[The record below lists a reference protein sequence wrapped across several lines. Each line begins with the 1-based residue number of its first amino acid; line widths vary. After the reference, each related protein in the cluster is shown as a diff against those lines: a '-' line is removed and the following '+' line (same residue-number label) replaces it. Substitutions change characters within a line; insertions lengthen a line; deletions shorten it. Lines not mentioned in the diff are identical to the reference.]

1 MVLLSLENAG
11 RGPCGDYTD
20 KRGTARTPLPAR
32 RCLSNVLKAM
42 AGPGSTLKVNF
53 PLAPVSRPSEP
64 ATIRL
69 LCVEDNPDDVELM
82 GIALEQADPQR
93 HYVLQRVDEAATFM
107 AAIERDEVDV
117 ILCDFNL
124 PRFSPYAALQ
134 ILMTRRCGI
143 PLVVVTRAI
152 GEEAAVHVLRCGAKD
167 YVTKDKLGTLPQ
179 VVERVMT
186 ERRREL
192 EQERLTR
199 ELEEAYRRLKKLSAR
214 LVVAQERERSLISRE
229 LHDQLGQTL
238 TGMVIHL
245 HAASRAPEEAEAAR
259 HTDTAM
265 EMAQDAVK
273 QVRTL
278 SFALRPAQLDLL
290 GLVAAARS
298 AAHRI
303 TDAAGLVCRFSTR
316 GQEPSAVSDTA
327 SVALR
332 LVQEALNNVVR
343 HASAATVWVR
353 LRFLPQD
360 RIGVLVIDDGV
371 GFDKR
376 ELLGG
381 APSERNVGLY
391 GMIERTE
398 LAGGRLHIRTRPG
411 AGVAIRAVL

>member
-1 MVLLSLENAG
+1 
-11 RGPCGDYTD
+11 
-20 KRGTARTPLPAR
+20 
-32 RCLSNVLKAM
+32 
-42 AGPGSTLKVNF
+42 
-53 PLAPVSRPSEP
+53 VSRPTEP

-69 LCVEDNPDDVELM
+69 LCVEDNPDDLELM

-93 HYVLQRVDEAATFM
+93 QYLLQRVDEAGSFVH
-107 AAIERDEVDV
+107 AIEQDQVDA

-152 GEEAAVHVLRCGAKD
+152 GEDAAVHVLRCGAKD

-179 VVERVMT
+179 VIDRVRT
-186 ERRREL
+186 ERARAL

-199 ELEEAYRRLKKLSAR
+199 ELQEAYRRLKKLSAR
-214 LVVAQERERSLISRE
+214 LVVAQERERSVISRE

-245 HAASRAPEEAEAAR
+245 HAASRAPGENEAAR
-259 HTDTAM
+259 HTETAM

-278 SFALRPAQLDLL
+278 SFSLRPAQLDLL
-290 GLVAAARS
+290 GLVAATRS

-316 GQEPSAVSDTA
+316 GEEPTSVSDTA

-343 HASAATVWVR
+343 HAKAATVKVR

-360 RIGVLVIDDGV
+360 RIGVLVVDDGI
-371 GFDKR
+371 GFDKH

-398 LAGGRLHIRTRPG
+398 LAGGRLNIRTSPG
-411 AGVAIRAVL
+411 RGVAVRAVL

>member
-1 MVLLSLENAG
+1 
-11 RGPCGDYTD
+11 
-20 KRGTARTPLPAR
+20 
-32 RCLSNVLKAM
+32 M